1 MENQTEVETLFNQY
15 NDAFNA
21 APQENRTA
29 ECTIQ

>member
-21 APQENRTA
+21 APQESK
-29 ECTIQ
+29 TIACHIQ